1 MQTAAKGSSYEVLI
15 KILQNEG
22 VLGLYRGYSAT
33 LLRNLPA
40 GVLSYLSFEY
50 LQLVVMNSSKKNH
63 LKLIQSVI
71 CGALAGAIS
80 ASCWMW

>member
-33 LLRNLPA
+33 LLRNLAA

-50 LQLVVMNSSKKNH
+50 L
-63 LKLIQSVI
+63 
-71 CGALAGAIS
+71 
-80 ASCWMW
+80 